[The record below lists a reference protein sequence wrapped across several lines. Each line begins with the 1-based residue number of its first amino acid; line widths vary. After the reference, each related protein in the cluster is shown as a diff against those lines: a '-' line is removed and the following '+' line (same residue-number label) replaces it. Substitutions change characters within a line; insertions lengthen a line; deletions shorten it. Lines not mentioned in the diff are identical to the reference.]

1 MEIAAAWVVI
11 VHALAATMFA
21 ALAGLL
27 AVSNRLHGRAAVL
40 ALGSLGMTAW
50 NAAIVWTSFD
60 AAAPRAIPEL
70 EALQVICW
78 LTLISPLATL
88 IGSQPLRPVLSAL
101 AVAAVGVAA
110 VDVLRAHAAPLY
122 VDAAVAASFAILW
135 ILIETWRAPGVP
147 HVTWARFGV
156 CAAAVL
162 VANIVIASRAA
173 ADPGVAAVWLSLR
186 APFMA
191 ALPPLLAV
199 VCRRAEV
206 LGVRVFVSRYATTAF
221 IAAILSAAAVGLPT
235 ALVLKFA
242 PFADERARV
251 LAAVAVAAAAALAFW
266 KFGAPHIDS
275 LRVQLSKH
283 FYRFKYDYR
292 EEWLKLTANLS
303 SGNELPVPKRA
314 IKALA
319 DLISSPGGTL
329 FVLERDSQ
337 TFAPVASW
345 NTSVPLPLQ
354 EYRRDDLIDLME
366 ESAWIVDGSEPRALA
381 AAEAHSFLSDIL
393 LSHPGGV
400 LMVPLLL
407 PEHLFGFVVLERPP
421 ALGVLTYEEIDL
433 LRTAGRQVA
442 GYLGQHF
449 MAARLGEA
457 KQFEAFGKMAAFLV
471 HDLTNISAQ
480 QSLIVQNAERHTGNA
495 EFFADA
501 MRTIASSVSRIN
513 RLVMLVRSGVEH
525 SDTRAASAT
534 SVVEDA
540 LKLCAEYLPRPSVN
554 LSDEQLVIVTDP
566 DRLSH
571 GLAHLI
577 RNSQQAATATGV
589 VSVSLARD
597 AGHAVISVSDNGC
610 GMSDDFVHQRLFRP
624 FESTK
629 GGTALGIGA
638 FQLRDVVRASRGTL
652 GVRTIE
658 GAGSVFSIR
667 IPLAPEPASTG
678 AAAVN

>member
-1 MEIAAAWVVI
+1 
-11 VHALAATMFA
+11 
-21 ALAGLL
+21 
-27 AVSNRLHGRAAVL
+27 
-40 ALGSLGMTAW
+40 
-50 NAAIVWTSFD
+50 
-60 AAAPRAIPEL
+60 
-70 EALQVICW
+70 
-78 LTLISPLATL
+78 
-88 IGSQPLRPVLSAL
+88 
-101 AVAAVGVAA
+101 
-110 VDVLRAHAAPLY
+110 
-122 VDAAVAASFAILW
+122 
-135 ILIETWRAPGVP
+135 
-147 HVTWARFGV
+147 
-156 CAAAVL
+156 
-162 VANIVIASRAA
+162 
-173 ADPGVAAVWLSLR
+173 
-186 APFMA
+186 
-191 ALPPLLAV
+191 
-199 VCRRAEV
+199 
-206 LGVRVFVSRYATTAF
+206 
-221 IAAILSAAAVGLPT
+221 
-235 ALVLKFA
+235 
-242 PFADERARV
+242 
-251 LAAVAVAAAAALAFW
+251 
-266 KFGAPHIDS
+266 
-275 LRVQLSKH
+275 
-283 FYRFKYDYR
+283 
-292 EEWLKLTANLS
+292 
-303 SGNELPVPKRA
+303 
-314 IKALA
+314 
-319 DLISSPGGTL
+319 
-329 FVLERDSQ
+329 
-337 TFAPVASW
+337 
-345 NTSVPLPLQ
+345 
-354 EYRRDDLIDLME
+354 ME
-366 ESAWIVDGSEPRALA
+366 ESAWIVDGAEPRALA

-421 ALGVLTYEEIDL
+421 ALGALTYEEIDL

-513 RLVMLVRSGVEH
+513 RLVMLIRSGVEH
-525 SDTRAASAT
+525 SDTRAASAAG
-534 SVVEDA
+534 VVEDA
-540 LKLCAEYLPRPSVN
+540 LKLCAEYLPRPNVD
-554 LSDEQLVIVTDP
+554 LSNEKLVIVTDP

-577 RNSQQAATATGV
+577 RNSQQAATATGA

-638 FQLRDVVRASRGTL
+638 FQLRDAVRASRGTL

-678 AAAVN
+678 TAAVN

>member
-50 NAAIVWTSFD
+50 NAAIVWTSFN
-60 AAAPRAIPEL
+60 APAPRAIPEL

-78 LTLISPLATL
+78 LTLISPLVAL

-122 VDAAVAASFAILW
+122 IDASVAASFAVLW
-135 ILIETWRAPGVP
+135 ILIETWRARDVP
-147 HVTWARFGV
+147 HAVWARFGV

-162 VANIVIASRAA
+162 VANVVIESRAA
-173 ADPGVAAVWLSLR
+173 DSRVAAVWLSLR
-186 APFMA
+186 APFIA

-199 VCRRAEV
+199 VCRRAET
-206 LGVRVFVSRYATTAF
+206 LEVRVFVSRYATTAF
-221 IAAILSAAAVGLPT
+221 IAAILSAAAIGLPT
-235 ALVLKFA
+235 ALVLKLA
-242 PFADERARV
+242 PIADERARV
-251 LAAVAVAAAAALAFW
+251 LAGLAVAVAAALAFW
-266 KFGAPHIDS
+266 KFGGPHIDS
-275 LRVQLSKH
+275 IRVQLSKH
-283 FYRFKYDYR
+283 FYRFRYDYR
-292 EEWLKLTANLS
+292 EEWLKLTSNLS
-303 SGNELPVPKRA
+303 SGSDLPLPKRA
-314 IKALA
+314 IKAVA
-319 DLISSPGGTL
+319 DLISSAGGTL
-329 FVLERDSQ
+329 FVLERESQ

-345 NTSVPLPLQ
+345 NTSMPLPLQ

-366 ESAWIVDGSEPRALA
+366 ESAWIVDGAEPRAVA
-381 AAEAHSFLSDIL
+381 ATDAHSFLSDIL

-400 LMVPLLL
+400 LIVPLLL

-421 ALGVLTYEEIDL
+421 ALGALTYEEIDL

-480 QSLIVQNAERHTGNA
+480 QSLIVQNAERHTGNV

-525 SDTRAASAT
+525 SDTRVASAVG
-534 SVVEDA
+534 VVEDA
-540 LKLCAEYLPRPSVN
+540 LRLCAEYLPRPSVE
-554 LSDEQLVIVTDP
+554 LSDEELMIVTDP

-577 RNSQQAATATGV
+577 RNSQQAATATGA

-610 GMSDDFVHQRLFRP
+610 GMSDDFVHQRLLRP

-638 FQLRDVVRASRGTL
+638 FQLRDAVRASHGTL

-667 IPLAPEPASTG
+667 IPLASDPASTG
-678 AAAVN
+678 KTALN

>member
-11 VHALAATMFA
+11 VHALAATMFG

-27 AVSNRLHGRAAVL
+27 AVSNRLQGRAAVL

-50 NAAIVWTSFD
+50 NAAIVWTSFG
-60 AAAPRAIPEL
+60 AGAPHAIPQL

-88 IGSQPLRPVLSAL
+88 LGSQPLRPVLSAL

-122 VDAAVAASFAILW
+122 VDASVAASFGILW
-135 ILIETWRAPGVP
+135 ILIETWRAPSVP
-147 HVTWARFGV
+147 HKTWARFGV

-162 VANIVIASRAA
+162 VANVVIASRADA
-173 ADPGVAAVWLSLR
+173 NVAAVWLSLR

-199 VCRRAEV
+199 VCRRAEA
-206 LGVRVFVSRYATTAF
+206 LDVRVFVSRYATTAF
-221 IAAILSAAAVGLPT
+221 IAAILSAAVIGLPT
-235 ALVLKFA
+235 ALTLKLA
-242 PFADERARV
+242 PIADDRARV
-251 LAAVAVAAAAALAFW
+251 LAAVAVAGAAAFVFW
-266 KFGAPHIDS
+266 KFGGPHIDS

-303 SGNELPVPKRA
+303 SGSELPVPKRA
-314 IKALA
+314 IKAMA

-329 FVLERDSQ
+329 FVLDRESQ

-345 NTSVPLPLQ
+345 NTSVPSPLQ
-354 EYRRDDLIDLME
+354 EYQRDDLIDLME
-366 ESAWIVDGSEPRALA
+366 ESAWIVDGDEPRALA
-381 AAEAHSFLSDIL
+381 AAPHGFLSDIL
-393 LSHPGGV
+393 SSHPRGV
-400 LMVPLLL
+400 LIAPLLL
-407 PEHLFGFVVLERPP
+407 PEHLFGFVVLERPH
-421 ALGVLTYEEIDL
+421 ALGALTYEEIDL

-480 QSLIVQNAERHTGNA
+480 QRLIVQNAERHTGNA
-495 EFFADA
+495 EFVADA
-501 MRTIASSVSRIN
+501 MRTIANSVSRIN
-513 RLVMLVRSGVEH
+513 RLVMLVRSGVEQ
-525 SDTRAASAT
+525 SDTRAANAAG
-534 SVVEDA
+534 VVQEA
-540 LKLCAEYLPRPSVN
+540 LQLCGEYLPRPSVV
-554 LSDEQLVIVTDP
+554 LSDENLVIVTDP

-577 RNSQQAATATGV
+577 RNSQQAATATGA

-610 GMSDDFVHQRLFRP
+610 GMTEDFVRERLFRP

-638 FQLRDVVRASRGTL
+638 FQLREIVRASHGTL

-667 IPLAPEPASTG
+667 IPLAAES
-678 AAAVN
+678 AAAGTVAVS

>member
-11 VHALAATMFA
+11 VHVLAATMFA

-60 AAAPRAIPEL
+60 TAAPRAIPQL
-70 EALQVICW
+70 EALQSICW
-78 LTLISPLATL
+78 LMLISPLAAL
-88 IGSQPLRPVLSAL
+88 LGGQRVRPVLHAL
-101 AVAAVGVAA
+101 AVAAVGVA
-110 VDVLRAHAAPLY
+110 VVEVLRAEVAPLY
-122 VDAAVAASFAILW
+122 VDASVAASFAILW

-147 HVTWARFGV
+147 HATWARFGV
-156 CAAAVL
+156 CAGAVL
-162 VANIVIASRAA
+162 VTNVVIASRAA

-186 APFMA
+186 APFMG

-199 VCRRAEV
+199 VCRRAEG
-206 LGVRVFVSRYATTAF
+206 LEVRVFVSRYATSAF

-235 ALVLKFA
+235 AMALKYL
-242 PFADERARV
+242 PITDDRVRV
-251 LAAVAVAAAAALAFW
+251 LVGLAVATISALAFW
-266 KFGAPHIDS
+266 KFGGPHIDS
-275 LRVQLSKH
+275 IRVQLSKH

-303 SGNELPVPKRA
+303 SGNDLPVAKRA
-314 IKALA
+314 IKAVA

-329 FVLERDSQ
+329 FVLEGESQ

-345 NTSVPLPLQ
+345 NTSVPVPLQ
-354 EYRRDDLIDLME
+354 EYRRDELIDLME
-366 ESAWIVDGSEPRALA
+366 ESAWIVDGAEPRALA
-381 AAEAHSFLSDIL
+381 ARDSPSFLSDIL

-400 LMVPLLL
+400 LIVPLLL

-421 ALGVLTYEEIDL
+421 ALGALTYEEIDL

-449 MAARLGEA
+449 MAARLVEA

-480 QSLIVQNAERHTGNA
+480 QRLIVQNAARHTGNA
-495 EFFADA
+495 DFVADA
-501 MRTIASSVSRIN
+501 IRTIANSVSRID
-513 RLVMLVRSGVEH
+513 RLVMLVRSGVEQ
-525 SDTRAASAT
+525 SDTRAASAAG
-534 SVVEDA
+534 VVQDA
-540 LKLCAEYLPRPSVN
+540 LKLCAEYLPRPSVE
-554 LSDEQLVIVTDP
+554 LDEKLVIVTDP

-577 RNSQQAATATGV
+577 RNSQQAATASGA

-610 GMSDDFVHQRLFRP
+610 GMSDDFVREHLFRP

-638 FQLRDVVRASRGTL
+638 FQLREIVRASRGTL

-667 IPLAPEPASTG
+667 IPLAAES
-678 AAAVN
+678 AVAETVAVS

>member
-60 AAAPRAIPEL
+60 AAAPRAIPQL
-70 EALQVICW
+70 EALQVVCW
-78 LTLISPLATL
+78 LTLVAPLAAL
-88 IGSQPLRPVLSAL
+88 IGSQPLRPVLSAV
-101 AVAAVGVAA
+101 AVAAVGVVA

-122 VDAAVAASFAILW
+122 VDATVAASFAILW
-135 ILIETWRAPGVP
+135 ILIEVWRAAGVP
-147 HVTWARFGV
+147 HAAWARFGI

-162 VANIVIASRAA
+162 VANVVIASRAA
-173 ADPGVAAVWLSLR
+173 DLRVAAVWLSLR

-199 VCRRAEV
+199 VCRRAET
-206 LGVRVFVSRYATTAF
+206 LEVRVFVSRYATTAF
-221 IAAILSAAAVGLPT
+221 IAAILSAASVGLPL

-242 PFADERARV
+242 PIADDRTRAA
-251 LAAVAVAAAAALAFW
+251 AAVAVAAAAAFAFW
-266 KFGAPHIDS
+266 KFGGPHIDS
-275 LRVQLSKH
+275 IRVQLSKH

-303 SGNELPVPKRA
+303 SGNDLPLPKRA

-319 DLISSPGGTL
+319 DLVSSPGGTL
-329 FVLERDSQ
+329 FVLERESQ
-337 TFAPVASW
+337 TYAPVASW

-354 EYRRDDLIDLME
+354 EYQRDDLIDLME
-366 ESAWIVDGSEPRALA
+366 ESAWIVDGAEPRALA
-381 AAEAHSFLSDIL
+381 TAESHSFLADIL

-400 LMVPLLL
+400 LIVPLLL
-407 PEHLFGFVVLERPP
+407 PEHLFGFVVLERPH
-421 ALGVLTYEEIDL
+421 ALGALTYEEIDL

-495 EFFADA
+495 EFFSDA

-525 SDTRAASAT
+525 SDTRAANAAG
-534 SVVEDA
+534 VVEDA

-554 LSDEQLVIVTDP
+554 LTGEELVIVTDP

-577 RNSQQAATATGV
+577 RNSQQAATATGA

-597 AGHAVISVSDNGC
+597 AGHAVISISDNGC

-638 FQLRDVVRASRGTL
+638 FQLRDVVRASHGTL

-667 IPLAPEPASTG
+667 IPLAPEAVSTG
-678 AAAVN
+678 TAVVN

>member
-27 AVSNRLHGRAAVL
+27 AVSNRLRGRAAVL

-70 EALQVICW
+70 EALAGHLLAHADRAARRTARIAAGSGPSYVQ
-78 LTLISPLATL
+78 SP
-88 IGSQPLRPVLSAL
+88 SPPWVLPPSTCCAQ
-101 AVAAVGVAA
+101 
-110 VDVLRAHAAPLY
+110 HAAPLY
-122 VDAAVAASFAILW
+122 VDASVAASFAILW

-147 HVTWARFGV
+147 HATWARFGM

-162 VANIVIASRAA
+162 VANVVIASRAA

-199 VCRRAEV
+199 VCRRAEA
-206 LGVRVFVSRYATTAF
+206 LEVRVFVSRYATRRSSLRFFRPRPSVFRRRLA
-221 IAAILSAAAVGLPT
+221 
-235 ALVLKFA
+235 LKFA
-242 PFADERARV
+242 PITDDRVRV
-251 LAAVAVAAAAALAFW
+251 LAAVAVATMSALAFW
-266 KFGAPHIDS
+266 KFGGPHIDS
-275 LRVQLSKH
+275 IRVQLSKH

-303 SGNELPVPKRA
+303 SGNDLPVPKRA
-314 IKALA
+314 IKAVA

-329 FVLERDSQ
+329 FVLERESQ

-354 EYRRDDLIDLME
+354 EYRRDELIDLME
-366 ESAWIVDGSEPRALA
+366 ESAWIVDGAEPRAIA
-381 AAEAHSFLSDIL
+381 AGDSHSFLSDIL

-400 LMVPLLL
+400 LIVPLLL

-421 ALGVLTYEEIDL
+421 ALGALTYEEIDL

-480 QSLIVQNAERHTGNA
+480 QRLIVQNAAAPHRQRGLRRRRDTHDRQLREPHQSPRHAGALGSGAVRHAGRER
-495 EFFADA
+495 
-501 MRTIASSVSRIN
+501 RR
-513 RLVMLVRSGVEH
+513 RRQ
-525 SDTRAASAT
+525 
-534 SVVEDA
+534 DA
-540 LKLCAEYLPRPSVN
+540 LKLCAEYLPRPSV
-554 LSDEQLVIVTDP
+554 E
-566 DRLSH
+566 
-571 GLAHLI
+571 
-577 RNSQQAATATGV
+577 
-589 VSVSLARD
+589 
-597 AGHAVISVSDNGC
+597 
-610 GMSDDFVHQRLFRP
+610 
-624 FESTK
+624 
-629 GGTALGIGA
+629 
-638 FQLRDVVRASRGTL
+638 LRTRS
-652 GVRTIE
+652 
-658 GAGSVFSIR
+658 S
-667 IPLAPEPASTG
+667 
-678 AAAVN
+678 